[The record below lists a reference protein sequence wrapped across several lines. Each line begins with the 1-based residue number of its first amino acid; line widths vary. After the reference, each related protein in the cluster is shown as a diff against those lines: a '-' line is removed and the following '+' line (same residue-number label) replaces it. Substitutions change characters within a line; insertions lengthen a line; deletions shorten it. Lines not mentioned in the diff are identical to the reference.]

1 MGASEVFKNQD
12 FKSQLF
18 WGYRLDRQL
27 HQNLLELQCYASIR
41 TMVPF
46 WRGHWRQRTTGTL
59 IHYWQVSFMVT
70 WITVQMRSTAL
81 PAERVPSGQSI
92 ASKSAGIAVLRF
104 KIRTMV
110 PFWRGHWRR
119 RTTGTLTH
127 YFQGNI
133 NYCPKSKDGVQR
145 LRTVIHVTLKDTC
158 Q

>member
-1 MGASEVFKNQD
+1 MGASEVFKNQG

-46 WRGHWRQRTTGTL
+46 WRGHWRRRTTGTL

-92 ASKSAGIAVLRF
+92 ASKSAGIAVLCF

-110 PFWRGHWRR
+110 PFWRGHWRQ
-119 RTTGTLTH
+119 RTIGTLTH
-127 YFQGNI
+127 YWQVCFKATWITVQI
-133 NYCPKSKDGVQR
+133 SRTESKDWG
-145 LRTVIHVTLKDTC
+145 
-158 Q
+158 